1 MERYVPK
8 TTEWDPR
15 SEASKFK
22 YDPEW
27 NAMTALSP
35 VKVSPLGSSVSCA
48 KKNPKCGQ
56 KVAKNGFKTRNA
68 RTPFLVA
75 KPL

>member
-35 VKVSPLGSSVSCA
+35 VKVSPLGSSVSFA
-48 KKNPKCGQ
+48 KKIQNVVKKLPKTVLERGTL
-56 KVAKNGFKTRNA
+56 GHHF
-68 RTPFLVA
+68 
-75 KPL
+75 